1 MLSVVANRQRERIM
15 TTRSP
20 IPVTATHDILQRYAP
35 PIKAGT
41 RGEITDVG
49 GASTVSYT
57 VMFWPAGGGA
67 VTLRDLGRMDLR
79 EA

>member
-1 MLSVVANRQRERIM
+1 M
-15 TTRSP
+15 TPRSS
-20 IPVTATHDILQRYAP
+20 IPVIATHDILQRYSP

-41 RGEITDVG
+41 RGEITSVG

-57 VMFWPAGGGA
+57 VVFWPSDGA
-67 VTLRDLGRMDLR
+67 VVTLRDLSRMDLQ

>member
-1 MLSVVANRQRERIM
+1 M
-15 TTRSP
+15 TATMP
-20 IPVTATHDILQRYAP
+20 IPVTATHDIQQRSSP

-41 RGEITDVG
+41 PGEITDVG

-57 VMFWPAGGGA
+57 VMFRPPEGDT

>member
-1 MLSVVANRQRERIM
+1 M

-41 RGEITDVG
+41 RGEITHIG

-57 VMFWPAGGGA
+57 VMFWPADGGP
-67 VTLRDLGRMDLR
+67 VTLCDLCRMDLR

>member
-1 MLSVVANRQRERIM
+1 M

-20 IPVTATHDILQRYAP
+20 IPVTATHDILQRYSP

-41 RGEITDVG
+41 RGEITHIG

-57 VMFWPAGGGA
+57 VRFWPAGGAA
-67 VTLRDLGRMDLR
+67 VTLCDLGRMDLQ

>member
-1 MLSVVANRQRERIM
+1 M
-15 TTRSP
+15 TATAP
-20 IPVTATHDILQRYAP
+20 IRVTATHDIQQRSSP

-41 RGEITDVG
+41 PGAITDVG

-57 VMFWPAGGGA
+57 VMFWPSDGGV
-67 VTLRDLGRMDLR
+67 VTLRDLGRMDLQ

>member
-1 MLSVVANRQRERIM
+1 M
-15 TTRSP
+15 TATMP
-20 IPVTATHDILQRYAP
+20 IPVIATHDIQQRYSP
-35 PIKAGT
+35 PVKAGT
-41 RGEITDVG
+41 PGAITDVG

-57 VMFWPAGGGA
+57 VMFWPSEGDT

>member
-1 MLSVVANRQRERIM
+1 M

-41 RGEITDVG
+41 PGAITHVG

-57 VMFWPAGGGA
+57 VMFWPADGGV
-67 VTLRDLGRMDLR
+67 VTLRDLCRMDLR